1 MKSVFI
7 LATVLMG
14 CLLLSTPLAVGEP
27 SDDRT
32 VTRRGKIV
40 GEVIDAETGEP
51 LLGSSIA
58 IVGGLAG
65 TKSDVE
71 GAFTLPNL
79 KPGHYSIRVSHVGYE
94 TRLFE
99 NVSIDQGNELRIDV
113 KLVRKLISVRNIVV
127 APGRFAIMD
136 ATPVVRQGL
145 SRRDIESIPQLGEDI
160 YRAVRR
166 LPGIS
171 SNDYSARFNV
181 RGGQHDEVLVLL
193 DGMELYEPFHL
204 KDVDGGALSIIDIAT
219 IEGIDLMTG
228 GFTANYGDHMSGV
241 FDIKTKRPP
250 VSRKQFSLGISFMNM
265 RAMSRGAFA
274 DNKGSWLL
282 SARRGYLDII
292 LDLTGD
298 DTPDNFSPKY
308 YDLLAKVQYQLTP
321 SQLLSV
327 NLLHSRDYLD
337 LVDFIEDRSDTGE
350 TAYGN
355 SYVWL
360 SLHTSLRANLTV
372 RTQTSFG
379 RVTHDRFAASYEPP
393 DHRFDFRVSDDR
405 RFHIFGLKQDWE
417 LELSERNF
425 LKAGME
431 VRRFESSYDHFAVK
445 NIYHRTAPGVGYFQL
460 DTTEALIEPSG
471 ERLSV
476 YVADRFRVVE
486 KLTTELGVRYDR
498 VSYSDDENISPRVN
512 LVYDFTDRTSVR
524 GGFGHYYQSQRIHTI
539 SIQDGEADFYP
550 AEKAVHW
557 VVGLQ
562 HQFNNGL
569 QFRLDGYHKRYTD
582 LQPRHANYLG
592 DIELLGALEDDR
604 YTLTRDGSTAKG
616 IELYLKKENGGK
628 FTWWA
633 SYALSWVDEEIGSI
647 ITHGTETVFDK
658 EINGPTDQR
667 HTIYLD
673 CGYRPSENWQ
683 MNLAWHYHTG
693 WPFTP
698 LEMIQE
704 VRYNTLYISTI
715 MGEPL
720 SRRYPSFSRVDL
732 RINRYHRTSRGQFSV
747 FLEIVNLLNRENVR
761 HYTYDWEYTDSW
773 HLNRTAE
780 HWFKILPSLGVAY
793 SF

>member
-1 MKSVFI
+1 
-7 LATVLMG
+7 MG
-14 CLLLSTPLAVGEP
+14 CVLLSTPLVVGEP
-27 SDDRT
+27 SEDRT
-32 VTRRGKIV
+32 VTRRGEIV
-40 GEVIDAETGEP
+40 GKVIDAETGEP
-51 LLGSSIA
+51 LHGSSIA

-71 GAFTLPNL
+71 GAFTLPGLN
-79 KPGHYSIRVSHVGYE
+79 PGRYSIRVSHVGYE
-94 TRLFE
+94 SRLFE
-99 NVSIDQGNELRIDV
+99 NVSIYQGNELRIDV
-113 KLVRKLISVRNIVV
+113 ELVRKLISVRNIVV

-136 ATPVVRQGL
+136 GTQAVRQSL

-228 GFTANYGDHMSGV
+228 GFTANYGDRMSGV

-298 DTPDNFSPKY
+298 DSFEEFSPNY
-308 YDLLAKVQYQLTP
+308 YDLLAKVQYQLAP
-321 SQLLSV
+321 SQVLSV

-337 LVDFIEDRSDTGE
+337 VVDYIDGQNDTAE
-350 TAYGN
+350 TTYGN

-360 SLHTSLRANLTV
+360 SLRTSLGANLTV

-379 RVTHDRFAASYEPP
+379 RVTHDRFAASYDLPY
-393 DHRFDFRVSDDR
+393 HRLDFRVTDDR
-405 RFHIFGLKQDWE
+405 RFHFFGLKQDWE
-417 LELSERNF
+417 WELSERNY
-425 LKAGME
+425 LKAGID
-431 VRRFESSYDHFAVK
+431 VRRFESSYDHFAVE
-445 NIYHRTAPGVGYFQL
+445 NIYHRWAPGFGYFRL
-460 DTTEALIEPSG
+460 DTTEALMEPSG

-486 KLTTELGVRYDR
+486 KLTAELGVRYDR

-512 LVYDFTDRTSVR
+512 LVYDFSERTSFR
-524 GGFGHYYQSQRIHTI
+524 GGFGHYYQSQRIHAI
-539 SIQDGEADFYP
+539 SVQDDETDFYA

-557 VVGLQ
+557 VIGLQ
-562 HQFNNGL
+562 HRFNNGL

-592 DIELLGALEDDR
+592 DVALLGPLVSDR
-604 YTLTRDGSTAKG
+604 YTRMCDGSTAKG
-616 IELYLKKENGGK
+616 IELYLRKENAGK

-633 SYALSWVDEEIGSI
+633 SYALSRIDEEIGSI

-667 HTIYLD
+667 HTFYLD

-693 WPFTP
+693 LPFTP
-698 LEMIQE
+698 LEIAEE
-704 VRYNTLYISTI
+704 VHYNVLYRSTRI
-715 MGEPL
+715 GEPL
-720 SRRYPSFSRVDL
+720 SRRYPPFSRVDL

-747 FLEIVNLLNRENVR
+747 FLEIVNLLNRENVW
-761 HYTYDWEYTDSW
+761 HYIYDWEYTDSW

>member
-14 CLLLSTPLAVGEP
+14 CLLLSTPLAMGDP
-27 SDDRT
+27 SEDRT

-40 GEVIDAETGEP
+40 GVVIEAETGEP

-71 GAFTLPNL
+71 GAYALPNL
-79 KPGHYSIRVSHVGYE
+79 KPGHYSIRISHVGYE
-94 TRLFE
+94 SRLFE

-113 KLVRKLISVRNIVV
+113 ELVRKLISVKNIVV
-127 APGRFAIMD
+127 APSRFAIME
-136 ATPVVRQGL
+136 ATPVVRQSL
-145 SRRDIESIPQLGEDI
+145 SRRDIKSIPQFGEDI

-228 GFTANYGDHMSGV
+228 GFTANYGDRMSGV
-241 FDIKTKRPP
+241 FDISTKRPP

-265 RAMSRGAFA
+265 RAMSHGSFA

-298 DTPDNFSPKY
+298 DSFGEFSPDY
-308 YDLLAKVQYQLTP
+308 YDMRAKVQYRLTP
-321 SQLLSV
+321 SQVLSV
-327 NLLHSRDYLD
+327 NMLHSRDYLD
-337 LVDFIEDRSDTGE
+337 VVDYIDGQNDTAK
-350 TAYGN
+350 TTYGN

-360 SLHTSLRANLTV
+360 ALHTSLRANLTA

-379 RVTHDRFAASYEPP
+379 LVTHDRFASSYDLPS
-393 DHRFDFRVSDDR
+393 HRLDFRATDDR
-405 RFHIFGLKQDWE
+405 SFHFLGLKQDWE
-417 LELSERNF
+417 WELSERNF
-425 LKAGME
+425 LKAGID
-431 VRRFESSYDHFAVK
+431 VRHFESSYDHFAVE
-445 NIYHRTAPGVGYFQL
+445 NIYHRWAPGYGFFHL
-460 DTTEALIEPSG
+460 DTTEALMEPLG
-471 ERLSV
+471 ERLSI
-476 YVADRFRVVE
+476 YVADRFRVVDR
-486 KLTTELGVRYDR
+486 LTAELGVRYDR
-498 VSYSDDENISPRVN
+498 VSYSDDENISPRAN
-512 LVYDFTDRTSVR
+512 LVYDFTDRTSIR
-524 GGFGHYYQSQRIHTI
+524 GGFGHYYQSQCIHAI
-539 SIQDGEADFYP
+539 SVQDGETDFGA

-557 VVGLQ
+557 VIGLQ
-562 HQFNNGL
+562 HQFNDDL
-569 QFRLDGYHKRYTD
+569 QLRLDSYLKRYTD
-582 LQPRHANYLG
+582 LRPRHANYLG
-592 DIELLGALEDDR
+592 DISLLGALVSDR
-604 YTLTRDGSTAKG
+604 YTRMCDGATAKG
-616 IELYLKKENGGK
+616 IELYLKRENGGK

-633 SYALSWVDEEIGSI
+633 SYTLSWMDEKIGSI

-673 CGYRPSENWQ
+673 CGYRPRENWQ
-683 MNLAWHYHTG
+683 VNLAWHYHTG
-693 WPFTP
+693 LPFTP
-698 LEMIQE
+698 LEMVE
-704 VRYNTLYISTI
+704 ETYNNTLYRSTT

-720 SRRYPSFSRVDL
+720 SRRYPPFSRVDL

-747 FLEIVNLLNRENVR
+747 FLEIVNLLNRENVW
-761 HYTYDWEYTDSW
+761 HYTYDWEYVDGWRLS
-773 HLNRTAE
+773 RTAE